1 MHAIR
6 KKKLINIIIMLVGIS
21 ISFALVL
28 YALRQNI
35 SLYFTPTQLSQQKIS
50 AQQLIRIG
58 GFVAKNSVHYFSNI
72 TRVKFVVTDYH
83 NKITV
88 VYNGL
93 LPSLFRVGQG
103 VVVQGYLQKDGVFD
117 ADQVLAKHDANYRPP
132 RLIGQSTTP

>member
-6 KKKLINIIIMLVGIS
+6 KKKLIKIIIMLIGTGIA
-21 ISFALVL
+21 FTLVL

-35 SLYFTPTQLSQQKIS
+35 SLYFTPTQLSQQKIA

-58 GFVAKNSVHYFSNI
+58 GFVAKNSVHYFSHS
-72 TRVKFVVTDYH
+72 TRVSFSVTDH
-83 NKITV
+83 HDQITV
-88 VYNGL
+88 DYNGL

-117 ADQVLAKHDANYRPP
+117 ADQVLAKHGANYHPKKM
-132 RLIGQSTTP
+132 